1 MCISFS
7 KILGKNKGNLRGIV
21 YNAVADEGS
30 SGSPI
35 ILINTIKII
44 GFHKG
49 TLSEK
54 FGTKL
59 NIGIYL
65 DEIILFIPKS
75 THLENKNVI
84 KFIYYIKEED
94 TTKDILVYDNH
105 NNIEKY
111 IKSYSIYRQDNRKR
125 EIINGKFRFERE
137 GKYII
142 SYHLNELATN
152 LSTMFNK
159 CTSLIKV
166 FMPSFAENKFTD
178 MSRMFEELKISHICF
193 LIVVN

>member
-65 DEIILFIPKS
+65 DEIILFII
-75 THLENKNVI
+75 TIILKNI
-84 KFIYYIKEED
+84 LNLILFIDKI
-94 TTKDILVYDNH
+94 
-105 NNIEKY
+105 IEKE
-111 IKSYSIYRQDNRKR
+111 K
-125 EIINGKFRFERE
+125 
-137 GKYII
+137 
-142 SYHLNELATN
+142 
-152 LSTMFNK
+152 
-159 CTSLIKV
+159 
-166 FMPSFAENKFTD
+166 
-178 MSRMFEELKISHICF
+178 
-193 LIVVN
+193 